1 MVFPETTQIPPVPLN
16 INLTGVVDTT
26 PVKLI
31 GGSKKAITFKRF
43 SNRLNVMAF
52 LPAGCYAPSI
62 LAFVTTKTLTSQAN
76 LRTKVQRFGLNL
88 QGQALRVATR
98 ALQTRP
104 GLF

>member
-1 MVFPETTQIPPVPLN
+1 
-16 INLTGVVDTT
+16 
-26 PVKLI
+26 
-31 GGSKKAITFKRF
+31 
-43 SNRLNVMAF
+43 MAL
-52 LPAGCYAPSI
+52 LPTGCYAPTI

-76 LRTKVQRFGLNL
+76 LRTKVQRIGLNL